1 MKTIKRV
8 VVITLLIV
16 VVFLVGCLFFTG
28 NRLKG
33 YPSEISVYS
42 GKIFEGNNY
51 EMVAFKTNG
60 VWYATDENEVVLFQI
75 TNYSDGI
82 ITIESNNV
90 VHRIVAIDENTLYD
104 ETTKSFLTRRTD
116 NAEIT

>member
-8 VVITLLIV
+8 VAVTLLIV
-16 VVFLVGCLFFTG
+16 VVFLVGCLIFTG
-28 NRLKG
+28 NRLKD

-60 VWYATDENEVVLFQI
+60 VWYATDENEVALFQI
-75 TNYSDGI
+75 TDYSEGI
-82 ITIESNNV
+82 ITIESKNV
-90 VHRIVAIDENTLYD
+90 VYRIVAIDENTLYD
-104 ETTKSFLTRRTD
+104 ETTKSLLTRRTD
-116 NAEIT
+116 NAEVT